1 KAMDGEVYE
10 IPAILFKI
18 PFRFTAMSKKTI
30 FICENCG
37 YETFKW
43 MGKCPRCSSWETIK
57 EIRQEKESPKAM
69 SNPVIM
75 EDEDLQEE
83 RIVLG
88 IEELDRV
95 LGGGMTKGS
104 SILLGGDPGIGKTT
118 LCFEICSKMAEMGYS
133 CLYVSGEES
142 AKQLLGRKKRLSLK
156 GKFPVLATNYLDDI
170 ISAININKYDLVI
183 IDSIQSIYNSKL
195 SMLPGTISQIKD
207 VSSRLVMEM
216 KSKETTHIFIGHVT
230 KEGVIAGPKIL
241 EHMVDTV
248 LYFEGDKMLPYRML
262 RVTKNRF
269 GPVDEVGIFQM
280 KAQGLVSVENPS
292 EFFISERGSMGK
304 GSALFPY
311 VTGTRPIMLEVQ
323 AITPRTSFSM
333 PRRLSLGYDLNRL
346 FIILAVLEKTTGK
359 PFFDRD
365 VYVNITGGIKTSEPG
380 VDLAVAASI
389 LSSYLEV
396 NIGSDTAIFGEIGL
410 TGEIRK
416 IVNMDIRLKE
426 CSRLGIKRV
435 LCPKGIEDNQ
445 GLNIIP
451 LKNVKALYEHL
462 I

>member
-1 KAMDGEVYE
+1 MN
-10 IPAILFKI
+10 
-18 PFRFTAMSKKTI
+18 KKTL
-30 FICENCG
+30 FICEECG
-37 YETFKW
+37 YETYKW
-43 MGKCPRCSSWETIK
+43 MGRCPRCSGWDTIK
-57 EIRQEKESPKAM
+57 EVRQEKDRPIGIETP
-69 SNPVIM
+69 ILM
-75 EDEDLQEE
+75 EDEEIPDE
-83 RIVLG
+83 RVILG

-118 LCFEICSKMAEMGYS
+118 LCFEIASRMVELGKNP
-133 CLYVSGEES
+133 LYVSGEES
-142 AKQLLGRKKRLSLK
+142 IRQLAARRKRLNLK
-156 GKFPVLATNYLDDI
+156 GMFPILSTNRLEDILAA
-170 ISAININKYDLVI
+170 ISSKRYDLVI
-183 IDSIQSIYNSKL
+183 IDSIQSIYNTRL
-195 SMLPGTISQIKD
+195 PMLPGSTSQIRD

-216 KSKETTHIFIGHVT
+216 KSGDTTHIFIGHVT
-230 KEGVIAGPKIL
+230 KEGMIAGPKVL

-292 EFFISERGSMGK
+292 DFFITERGSMGK

-323 AITPRTSFSM
+323 AITPKTSFSI
-333 PRRLSLGYDLNRL
+333 PRRLSLGYDINRL
-346 FIILAVLEKTTGK
+346 FIILAVLEKTVGK
-359 PFFDRD
+359 PFFERD
-365 VYVNITGGIKTSEPG
+365 VYVNITGGMKAAEPG

-389 LSSYLEV
+389 LSSYLDI
-396 NIGSDTAIFGEIGL
+396 NIGGDTAIFGEIGL

-426 CSRLGIKRV
+426 CVRLGIKRV
-435 LCPKGIEDNQ
+435 FCPRGIEDIQ
-445 GLNIIP
+445 GIDIIP
-451 LKNVKALYEHL
+451 LKNVKTLYEH
-462 I
+462 IS

>member
-1 KAMDGEVYE
+1 MA
-10 IPAILFKI
+10 
-18 PFRFTAMSKKTI
+18 KKTVYV
-30 FICENCG
+30 CRNCG
-37 YETFKW
+37 YETYKW
-43 MGKCPRCSSWETIK
+43 MGRCPRCSGWDTIDEVK
-57 EIRQEKESPKAM
+57 EEKEKISAHEV
-69 SNPVIM
+69 PVIITN
-75 EDEDLQEE
+75 EDIPDE

-88 IEELDRV
+88 IEEMDRI

-118 LCFEICSKMAEMGYS
+118 LCFEVASRMIELGFSA
-133 CLYVSGEES
+133 LYVSGEES
-142 AKQLLGRKKRLSLK
+142 LRQLSARKKRLNLK
-156 GKFPVLATNYLDDI
+156 NPFPILATNRLDDI
-170 ISAININKYDLVI
+170 SAAMIAKRYDLVI
-183 IDSIQSIYNSKL
+183 IDSIQSIYNSRL
-195 SMLPGTISQIKD
+195 SMLPGSTSQIRD
-207 VSSRLVMEM
+207 VSSRLIMEM
-216 KSKETTHIFIGHVT
+216 KANDTAHIFIGHVT
-230 KEGVIAGPKIL
+230 KEGVIAGPKVL

-280 KAQGLVSVENPS
+280 KAHGLVSVENPS
-292 EFFISERGSMGK
+292 EFFVSERGSMGK

-323 AITPRTSFSM
+323 AITPKTSFSI
-333 PRRLSLGYDLNRL
+333 PRRLSLGYDINRL

-365 VYVNITGGIKTSEPG
+365 VYVNITGGIKAGEPG
-380 VDLAVAASI
+380 ADLAVAASI
-389 LSSYLEV
+389 LSSLLDIH
-396 NIGSDTAIFGEIGL
+396 IGSDTAIFGEIGL

-416 IVNMDIRLKE
+416 IVNMDLRLKE

-435 LCPKGIEDNQ
+435 FCPKGIDDIHDVD
-445 GLNIIP
+445 IIP
-451 LKNVKALYEHL
+451 LKNVRAFYEHL